1 MSDSALPKELRE
13 SLSTKG
19 QFVSKALLISA
30 NKTEGTAV
38 FDPSGLRG
46 DFFPS
51 QAGLALAEAEK
62 CQLLLQGSKVV
73 INVRM
78 SPGRST
84 PGGNGEHFPFE
95 LVAWEALDPS
105 FFEPSKHKT
114 SRKPAGSALP
124 SIEP

>member
-1 MSDSALPKELRE
+1 MSASALPKELRE
-13 SLSTKG
+13 SLRTTG

-30 NKTEGTAV
+30 HKTEGTAV

-46 DFFPS
+46 DFFPA
-51 QAGLALAEAEK
+51 QARLSLAEAEK

-105 FFEPSKHKT
+105 FFEPSKHK
-114 SRKPAGSALP
+114 SASKPAGYSPPALH
-124 SIEP
+124 